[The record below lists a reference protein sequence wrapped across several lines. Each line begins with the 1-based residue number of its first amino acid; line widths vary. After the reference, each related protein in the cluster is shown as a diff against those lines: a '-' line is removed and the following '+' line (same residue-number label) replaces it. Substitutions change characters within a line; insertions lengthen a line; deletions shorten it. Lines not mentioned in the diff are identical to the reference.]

1 MDFLEVSLV
10 IPNMTKAQRIS
21 TNKEINRQ
29 DQVHWAKNYLRKNL
43 SLTLKSLSFKAF
55 ILIHIF
61 LFYFLIP
68 DVAERFEFNL
78 NGIRPLIKLNA
89 SAIEASI

>member
-1 MDFLEVSLV
+1 
-10 IPNMTKAQRIS
+10 MTKAQRIS
-21 TNKEINRQ
+21 TNKEINEQ
-29 DQVHWAKNYLRKNL
+29 DQECQTQVHWAKNYLRKNL

-89 SAIEASI
+89 SATEASI

>member
-29 DQVHWAKNYLRKNL
+29 DQVHWAKNYLRKKL
-43 SLTLKSLSFKAF
+43 SLTLKSLSFKA
-55 ILIHIF
+55 LIHIF